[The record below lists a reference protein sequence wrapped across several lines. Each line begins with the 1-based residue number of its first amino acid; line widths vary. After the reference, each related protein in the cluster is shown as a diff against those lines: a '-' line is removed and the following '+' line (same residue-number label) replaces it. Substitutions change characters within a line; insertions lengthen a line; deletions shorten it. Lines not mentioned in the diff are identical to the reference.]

1 MIVEKPMHYDQ
12 YKNYDAKELVE
23 IIHKKYLEK
32 WILRSPS
39 QWLWVHQ
46 RWKL

>member
-1 MIVEKPMHYDQ
+1 MRYEQ
-12 YKNYDAKELVE
+12 YKNYNIKEFVE
-23 IIHKKYLEK
+23 TIHKKYFEK
-32 WILRSPS
+32 WITNSPA